1 MDEARC
7 ASSAQPPFCYD
18 DRPCVRGFDEPVNT
32 MKVGHMKK
40 IISFLILAAL
50 LASSAAALAEEILYT
65 GAVTKAMT
73 VREKKSTS
81 ARKLESVEEGE
92 FINIIEYDDQWTKV
106 EKNGKVGYLLT
117 KNVEDLAAAAGYND
131 IAEAQ
136 YIGTSDKPLT
146 IREKKSTSALKMQSL
161 AEGEE
166 IYILELG

>member
-7 ASSAQPPFCYD
+7 ASSAQSLFFCD
-18 DRPCVRGFDEPVNT
+18 DRPGQGLDEPVNT

-50 LASSAAALAEEILYT
+50 LASSAAALAQEILYT

-81 ARKLESVEEGE
+81 ARKLESVEAGE

-106 EKNGKVGYLLT
+106 EKNGKVENAKALL
-117 KNVEDLAAAAGYND
+117 K
-131 IAEAQ
+131 
-136 YIGTSDKPLT
+136 
-146 IREKKSTSALKMQSL
+146 ALC
-161 AEGEE
+161 
-166 IYILELG
+166 